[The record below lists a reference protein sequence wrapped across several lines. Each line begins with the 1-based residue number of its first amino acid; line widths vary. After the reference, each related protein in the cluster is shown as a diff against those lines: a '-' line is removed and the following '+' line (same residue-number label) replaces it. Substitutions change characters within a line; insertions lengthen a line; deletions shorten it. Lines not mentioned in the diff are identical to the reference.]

1 MHSNELKCSSLTNIP
16 RKKKGKPKQLENLC
30 IHIRYKVVA
39 VLELELELEA
49 SLQLIELWTG
59 NGPTIVVVPRAQLHL
74 ADATSI
80 GLVTTKLAANEPSIV
95 RD

>member
-39 VLELELELEA
+39 VLELEA